1 MTHSETEYEFSR
13 NRCTMVFGVNDT
25 DPGADSN
32 GSGKSTLIEAI
43 SLATTGLTCRDVNKE
58 DFIQDGEDCTYVEF
72 NLDNQLSDVNELSIR
87 RWFHRKK
94 SARVEIWENNELN
107 KEITSVNEANQRIY
121 ELIGLSR
128 EDLLHFFIIG
138 QDTNFS
144 FLTVN
149 DTEKKNIISR
159 LSNTDKISTI
169 VDNLK
174 IQKKELES
182 SKLRKIEDSINSLDS
197 KIEVY
202 EQDIDELR
210 NSKVDSNDTE
220 IRHLKEDIV
229 ALQSET
235 DMLIVAK
242 GEQGI
247 LVKELKNKNN
257 LINVDESTLKEA
269 RLSLD
274 LIEDKLKKAKIKTR
288 NIESTIEHLGT
299 IKEGAISCPACDHEF
314 NPSSEIDVSEID
326 ELIEYSEEELQ
337 IAKSNVKKIQKK
349 IVLKEQEINT
359 IKEQSTK
366 KQELVLKI
374 NRLENKIK
382 GINDE
387 IDTNNRNREKLKDSI
402 EKLSKISDNK
412 SKIKEVRLKL
422 AETEKQKRF
431 KNEELDLL
439 KGEISD
445 IDFWIHHFGKKG
457 FSTYLSNK
465 SVKIIEGMTNSY
477 LKKFNS
483 DLQVQ
488 IDGFTELKNGELS
501 EKINVSIL
509 RNGSNLGSFKRYS
522 GGEKGRI
529 NLANIVGLQKLM
541 NMSAPTGGL
550 NLLILDEVFDG
561 LDATGQRDVVNIL
574 EHIGVT
580 TMVVSHRND
589 PVGAENELY
598 IKKIDGVSRILN

>member
-1 MTHSETEYEFSR
+1 
-13 NRCTMVFGVNDT
+13 MVFGVNDT

>member
-1 MTHSETEYEFSR
+1 MI
-13 NRCTMVFGVNDT
+13 FGVNES

-58 DFIQDGEDCTYVEF
+58 DFIQDGENSAYVEF
-72 NLDNQLSDVNELSIR
+72 TLENKLGDVNDLTIK

-94 SARVEIWENNELN
+94 SAKVEIWENNELN
-107 KEITSVNEANQRIY
+107 KEITSVNEANQRVY

-159 LSNTDKISTI
+159 LSNTDKISKI
-169 VDNLK
+169 IENLK
-174 IQKKELES
+174 AEKKELES
-182 SKLRKIEDSINSLDS
+182 TKLRKVEDSINSLES

-202 EQDIDELR
+202 EQEIEDLKKSKTNSNDDKIKEIESDIKELESESKGLEIYKLECKEKIEQLKAE
-210 NSKVDSNDTE
+210 NDLIKVDSNH
-220 IRHLKEDIV
+220 IKE
-229 ALQSET
+229 
-235 DMLIVAK
+235 
-242 GEQGI
+242 
-247 LVKELKNKNN
+247 VKKSIEL
-257 LINVDESTLKEA
+257 LEE
-269 RLSLD
+269 
-274 LIEDKLKKAKIKTR
+274 KLKKTKTKVR
-288 NIESTIEHLGT
+288 NIESTIDHLST
-299 IKEGAISCPACDHEF
+299 IKDGAITCPECNHEF
-314 NPSSEIDVSEID
+314 NPSSDIDVSEVD
-326 ELIEYSEEELQ
+326 ELIEYSTEELT
-337 IAKSNVKKIQKK
+337 IAKSNVKRIQKK
-349 IVLKEQEINT
+349 IEVKESDIKT
-359 IKEQSTK
+359 IKQQTDK
-366 KQELVLKI
+366 KQEIEQKI
-374 NRLENKIK
+374 NRLENKIR
-382 GINDE
+382 GTNDE
-387 IDTNNRNREKLKDSI
+387 ISVNDRSISKLKDSI
-402 EKLSKISDNK
+402 EKLSKVSDNK
-412 SKIKEVRLKL
+412 EKIKEVRLKL
-422 AETEKQKRF
+422 AETEKHKHA
-431 KNEELDLL
+431 KTEELDSIS
-439 KGEISD
+439 KEISD
-445 IDFWIHHFGKKG
+445 IDFWIYHFGKKG

-501 EKINVSIL
+501 EKISVSIL
-509 RNGSNLGSFKRYS
+509 RNGNNLGSFKRYS

-589 PVGAENELY
+589 PIGAENELY